1 MDETIIYLKLWN
13 IKFAKIS
20 ASSFTISVGISTP
33 GAAFEVSSYFVS
45 LKTSSNVS
53 VKKKGFTFYIFLS
66 LLIY

>member
-1 MDETIIYLKLWN
+1 MDETIIYLKLWD

-20 ASSFTISVGISTP
+20 ASSFTICVGISTP

-53 VKKKGFTFYIFLS
+53 VKKKVLLFTFFFHC
-66 LLIY
+66 